1 MKMTGKFLVA
11 AIAAAGISGTAAAA
25 DLYVAPPAAPAAV
38 APAATDWDG
47 AYIGAHVGYGWGT
60 VTPAGAASAS
70 STGWLAGGQIGYN
83 VHLSGTVVTGLEGD
97 LDWTNES
104 AILAAGDAFRANWEG
119 SVRGRVGVDLDGIL
133 PYAEAGIAFA
143 NATVTP
149 AGGGA
154 PASATHTGWTA
165 GGGVE
170 FKLADQ
176 VSANVEYRYAD
187 YGSQPYAGTQTSFTD
202 STVRTGLNYHF

>member
-1 MKMTGKFLVA
+1 
-11 AIAAAGISGTAAAA
+11 
-25 DLYVAPPAAPAAV
+25 
-38 APAATDWDG
+38 
-47 AYIGAHVGYGWGT
+47 

-154 PASATHTGWTA
+154 PASVTHTGWTA